1 MLFNSWVFL
10 AFLAVVFTIYY
21 SMPRLRPGSRAQ
33 LIVLCVSSL
42 VFYAYE
48 IPSLVFLLLAS
59 VAFNTIVS
67 SAIVRAAQHH
77 GPGQR
82 WLVLGVVINLLV
94 LAFFKYAYL
103 FVSLLF
109 PGQTLDAFKAT
120 VASIPL
126 PIGISFYTFHSISLL
141 VDLYTRGVV
150 GVQSLEDT
158 FARGRHLDGF
168 LRVTLY
174 ISFFPQ
180 LIAGPIVKAHQFF
193 DQIKPK
199 FIRDIDWHSVLGNV
213 ITGYFLKMVIAD
225 NLKDVTRLLTSD
237 KLSVLGRLDLIA
249 LLYGYS
255 FQIFADF
262 AGYSLIAIG
271 LGHLFGYRLPT
282 NFNFPYISASV
293 TEFWRRWHISLS
305 SFLRDY
311 LYIPLG
317 GNRKG
322 PYRTYF
328 NLFVV
333 MFLGGL
339 WHGAAWR
346 FAFWGVSHG
355 VLLAFEK
362 LLADRRG
369 GRERNRSSSR
379 LVHLVK
385 IVVTFHVVSF
395 LWLTFIMPDA
405 SRVFEYLRLLFTT
418 PVLVTSLQNLYVV
431 FIYAVPV
438 IVYHVAAY
446 LHEYPLAT
454 GKEAGE
460 GVGGL
465 AWLAPRNLQAVS
477 LAVMLSLI
485 VLNSGTAGAFIYF
498 QF

>member
-1 MLFNSWVFL
+1 
-10 AFLAVVFTIYY
+10 
-21 SMPRLRPGSRAQ
+21 
-33 LIVLCVSSL
+33 
-42 VFYAYE
+42 
-48 IPSLVFLLLAS
+48 
-59 VAFNTIVS
+59 
-67 SAIVRAAQHH
+67 
-77 GPGQR
+77 
-82 WLVLGVVINLLV
+82 VLGVVINLLV

-322 PYRTYF
+322 RVRTYI
-328 NLFVV
+328 NLLLT
-333 MFLGGL
+333 MLLGGL
-339 WHGAAWR
+339 WHGAAWH
-346 FAFWGVSHG
+346 FVLWGLYHG
-355 VLLAFEK
+355 VLLAIYRRLDGEQERHDPLKGVHNVWQLMAKMAFMLTLTMLGWLIFRASSGAQILYMLKHMGVTASRATPEMLHTLLFFSVPLFAVEWWQYAK
-362 LLADRRG
+362 RDLLA
-369 GRERNRSSSR
+369 
-379 LVHLVK
+379 
-385 IVVTFHVVSF
+385 
-395 LWLTFIMPDA
+395 P
-405 SRVFEYLRLLFTT
+405 LRLAWWGRA
-418 PVLVTSLQNLYVV
+418 P
-431 FIYAVPV
+431 IYALILVWV
-438 IVYHVAAY
+438 CVF
-446 LHEYPLAT
+446 
-454 GKEAGE
+454 
-460 GVGGL
+460 GVRE
-465 AWLAPRNLQAVS
+465 P
-477 LAVMLSLI
+477 
-485 VLNSGTAGAFIYF
+485 TEFIYF